1 MRRRDPLCF
10 IAPAPNLILGPDGE
24 SPSLPRMAEFGLDLV
39 IIGIYFAVIIGI
51 VFLKERPGPVR
62 LAAVALAAAGIALLK
77 LGA

>member
-1 MRRRDPLCF
+1 MTR
-10 IAPAPNLILGPDGE
+10 API
-24 SPSLPRMAEFGLDLV
+24 GLVSALRETGV
-39 IIGIYFAVIIGI
+39 IFAVIIGI